1 LVRVLSDNSS
11 SSHTLVVPSRQRAE
25 ALRLAQ
31 ARAAV
36 GAGERVWAT
45 PDILA
50 ANTWLTR
57 EVEVG
62 AASFAL
68 PRLLSSTQEWLIW
81 RQCTQQSTR
90 DIELVARAALAAALQ
105 RADELASD
113 YLIRLHDLIPR
124 ADDTEGRLLHDVRS
138 AVQARYA
145 AKGVSTARAQA
156 RKLACIGG
164 ERAVEFAGFAEL
176 PPYLAELM
184 RARQRCG
191 YATST
196 RSVAAADPRA
206 RKIIAQDRGEELE
219 RIAEWCRQRLL
230 ADPQARILVVLPG
243 AVSLRERLATLLRQS
258 LAPNEWVEGGEAGT
272 EFLVAIE
279 GGEPL
284 ARAPLVAHALT
295 ALAVLWGET
304 PFETL
309 SAWLCA
315 PYWREPNAAARARV
329 DDWLRSVAPLA
340 VDLPTLL
347 TLLASEPRARH
358 RASGSAAREL
368 RTHLTAAALHLSA
381 TGGTPREWAERI
393 RAALA
398 ALGWPGDAARTS
410 AAQQTVQR
418 FNELLNEFGELSVAV
433 RTLTRDQAL
442 QVFNELAV
450 RSAFRP
456 ASGDALV
463 TITPFLEDP
472 IIHYEGIWV
481 AGLDAGS
488 WPQPVQTNPFL
499 PVAAQRA
506 AGIPAASAEGR
517 TAEARALM
525 WAWRAASDDLVFSVA
540 TREEDLVL
548 LPSPLLQEW
557 SSAAAPAAPPA
568 LWLPARMHRE
578 DELESLI
585 DATGPA
591 WPAGQRLPSGTKLL
605 ELQSQCAFHAF
616 GELRLGSRVLEAP
629 EPGVPALERGNF
641 LHGALEALWSEL
653 KDSHTLQALA
663 PHELNAIIARSV
675 AHAAQELWGTTLAR
689 AQLRERARAQ
699 ALLGAVCE
707 LERTRAPFSVRAI
720 EFESAVELS
729 GARLNLRIDR
739 VDALAAG
746 GVAILDYKSGAHKTM
761 DWYGEHLSH
770 PQLLAYLA
778 ALDEDVRAV
787 ASVNVGVRDVGFHG
801 IAAAG
806 GVLPKV
812 KAAEAQE
819 GMRSSDVWLQ
829 SRALWKARIAALVR
843 DFVAGR
849 AAVDPAPQACRYC
862 DVAYLCRIADR
873 ALPEDEEFEV
883 APDD

>member
-1 LVRVLSDNSS
+1 MVRVLSDNSGS
-11 SSHTLVVPSRQRAE
+11 SNTLVVPSRQRAE

-50 ANTWLTR
+50 AATWILR
-57 EVEVG
+57 EVEVA
-62 AASFAL
+62 AASAAL
-68 PRLLSSTQEWLIW
+68 PCLLSSAQEWLIW

-90 DIELVARAALAAALQ
+90 EIELVARAALAAALQ
-105 RADELASD
+105 RANELASD
-113 YLIRLHDLIPR
+113 YLIRLHDLIPS
-124 ADDTEGRLLHDVRS
+124 ADDTEGRLLHEVRT

-145 AKGVSTARAQA
+145 AEGVSTARAIA
-156 RKLACIGG
+156 GELACLGG
-164 ERAVEFAGFAEL
+164 ERAVEFAGFAQL
-176 PPYLAELM
+176 PPYLGEIS
-184 RARQRCG
+184 RARQLCG

-196 RSVAAADPRA
+196 RSLTVADRRA
-206 RKIIAQDRGEELE
+206 RKVIAADQAEELE
-219 RIAEWCRQRLL
+219 RIAEWCRQRLC
-230 ADPQARILVVLPG
+230 ADPQARTLVVLPG
-243 AVSLRERLATLLRQS
+243 PASLRERLATLLRQT
-258 LAPNEWVEGGEAGT
+258 LAPREWAQGADVASES
-272 EFLVAIE
+272 LVAIE
-279 GGEPL
+279 GGESL

-295 ALAVLWGET
+295 ALAVICGAT

-315 PYWREPNAAARARV
+315 PYWREPDAGGRARV
-329 DDWLRSVAPLA
+329 DDWLRSFAPLA
-340 VDLPTLL
+340 LDLPTLL
-347 TLLASEPRARH
+347 ALLASQPPGRH
-358 RASGSAAREL
+358 AASGSAAREL
-368 RTHLTAAALHLSA
+368 RTRLTASAVHLQA
-381 TGGTPREWAERI
+381 TNGTAREWAERI
-393 RAALA
+393 RAALE
-398 ALGWPGDAARTS
+398 ALHWPGEAARTS

-442 QVFNELAV
+442 QVFNELTV
-450 RSAFRP
+450 RCAFRP
-456 ASGDALV
+456 ATGDAPV

-472 IIHYEGIWV
+472 ITRYAGIWV

-488 WPQPVQTNPFL
+488 WPQPVQMNPFL

-517 TAEARALM
+517 AAEARALM
-525 WAWRAASDDLVFSVA
+525 LAWRAAADDLVFSVA
-540 TREEDLVL
+540 AREEDLVL

-557 SSAAAPAAPPA
+557 SSHVAPPAPPA

-591 WPAGQRLPSGTKLL
+591 WPAAQRLPSGTRLL

-641 LHGALEALWSEL
+641 LHGALEALWSQL

-663 PHELNAIIARSV
+663 PHELDAIIARSA
-675 AHAAQELWGTTLAR
+675 AHAAHKLWGATLAR

-699 ALLGAVCE
+699 VLLGAVCE

-720 EFESAVELS
+720 EFESAVQLS
-729 GARLNLRIDR
+729 GAHLHLRIDR

-746 GVAILDYKSGAHKTM
+746 GSAILDYKSGAHKTM

-770 PQLLAYLA
+770 PQLLAYLV
-778 ALDEDVRAV
+778 ALDADARAV
-787 ASVNVGVRDVGFHG
+787 ATVNVGVRAVGFHG
-801 IAAAG
+801 IAAEG
-806 GVLPKV
+806 GLLPKV
-812 KAAEAQE
+812 KAAAAQE
-819 GMRSSDVWLQ
+819 GMQAGDVWRQ
-829 SRALWKARIAALVR
+829 SRDFWKARIEALVR
-843 DFVAGR
+843 DFVDGR

-873 ALPEDEEFEV
+873 ALPEDEELEV

>member
-1 LVRVLSDNSS
+1 MG
-11 SSHTLVVPSRQRAE
+11 
-25 ALRLAQ
+25 Q

-36 GAGERVWAT
+36 LAGERVWAT

-50 ANTWLTR
+50 ASTWLKR
-57 EVEVG
+57 AVEV
-62 AASFAL
+62 AAQAAAL
-68 PRLLSSTQEWLIW
+68 PRLLSSAQEWLIW

-90 DIELVARAALAAALQ
+90 DIELVARAALASALQ

-113 YLIRLHDLIPR
+113 YLIRLHDLNPDS
-124 ADDTEGRLLHDVRS
+124 DDTEGRLLHEVRA

-145 AKGVSTARAQA
+145 AEGVSTARVEA
-156 RKLACIGG
+156 RKLDCLGG
-164 ERAVEFAGFAEL
+164 ERAVEFAGFAGL
-176 PPYLAELM
+176 PPYLAQLM
-184 RARQRCG
+184 RARQRRG
-191 YATST
+191 FATST
-196 RSVAAADPRA
+196 RSVAAADRYA
-206 RKIIAQDRGEELE
+206 RKIIAVDRGEELE

-230 ADPQARILVVLPG
+230 ADPQARTLVVLSG
-243 AVSLRERLATLLRQS
+243 AASLRERLATLLRQS
-258 LAPNEWVEGGEAGT
+258 LAPNEWIEGGEAGT
-272 EFLVAIE
+272 ESLVAIE

-295 ALAVLWGET
+295 GLAVLCGET

-315 PYWREPNAAARARV
+315 PYWREPHATGRARV
-329 DDWLRSVAPLA
+329 DDWLRSIAPLSL
-340 VDLPTLL
+340 DLPTLL
-347 TLLASEPRARH
+347 THLASEPRVRH
-358 RASGSAAREL
+358 RGSGGAAREL
-368 RTHLTAAALHLSA
+368 RSRLTAAALHLSA
-381 TGGTPREWAERI
+381 TGGTPRVWAERI

-410 AAQQTVQR
+410 AAEQTVQR

-433 RTLTRDQAL
+433 RTLSRDQAL
-442 QVFNELAV
+442 QVFNELAA

-525 WAWRAASDDLVFSVA
+525 FAWRGAADDLVFSVA

-548 LPSPLLQEW
+548 LPSPLLKEW
-557 SSAAAPAAPPA
+557 SSVAAPAAPPA
-568 LWLPARMHRE
+568 LWLPARVHCE

-591 WPAGQRLPSGTKLL
+591 WPAAERLPWGTKLL

-629 EPGVPALERGNF
+629 EPGVPALERGNY
-641 LHGALEALWSEL
+641 LHGALEALWSKL
-653 KDSHTLQALA
+653 KDSHTLKALA
-663 PHELNAIIARSV
+663 AHELDAIIATSA
-675 AHAAQELWGTTLAR
+675 AHAAHELWGTTLTR

-707 LERTRAPFSVRAI
+707 LERTRAPFSVRSI
-720 EFESAVELS
+720 EFESPLELA
-729 GARLNLRIDR
+729 GARLDLRIDR

-746 GVAILDYKSGAHKTM
+746 GVAILDYKSGAHKSM

-787 ASVNVGVRDVGFHG
+787 ATVNVGVRDVGFHG
-801 IAAAG
+801 IAATG

-819 GMRSSDVWLQ
+819 GMRASDVWLQ
-829 SRALWKARIAALVR
+829 SRDFWKSRIEALVR
-843 DFVAGR
+843 DFVQGR

-873 ALPEDEEFEV
+873 QLPEDEELEV
-883 APDD
+883 AFDD